1 MDITVEKLVAIIKE
15 ALELE
20 HVELNDFLD
29 SYDTWDSLGRLSLIA
44 LIDEHFDIQISDK
57 EFNEFETVNDV
68 FNSLHNKN
76 AQ

>member
-57 EFNEFETVNDV
+57 EFNEFETVSDV
-68 FNSLHNKN
+68 FNSLYNKN
-76 AQ
+76 TQ

>member
-20 HVELNDFLD
+20 HVELDDFLD

-57 EFNEFETVNDV
+57 EFNEFESVNDV
-68 FNSLHNKN
+68 FNSLYNKN

>member
-20 HVELNDFLD
+20 DVGLNDFLD

-68 FNSLHNKN
+68 FNSLNKKN
-76 AQ
+76 T

>member
-20 HVELNDFLD
+20 HLELNDFLD

-57 EFNEFETVNDV
+57 EFDQFETVNDV
-68 FNSLHNKN
+68 FNSLNKKN
-76 AQ
+76 A

>member
-1 MDITVEKLVAIIKE
+1 MDITVEHFVAIIKE

-57 EFNEFETVNDV
+57 EFNEFETVSDV
-68 FNSLHNKN
+68 FNSLYNKN

>member
-57 EFNEFETVNDV
+57 EFDQFETVNDV
-68 FNSLHNKN
+68 FNSLNKKN
-76 AQ
+76 A

>member
-68 FNSLHNKN
+68 FNSLNNKN

>member
-68 FNSLHNKN
+68 FNSLYNKN

>member
-20 HVELNDFLD
+20 HVELNDSLD

-68 FNSLHNKN
+68 FNSLNKKN
-76 AQ
+76 A

>member
-1 MDITVEKLVAIIKE
+1 MDITVEKFVAIIKE

-57 EFNEFETVNDV
+57 EFNEFETVSDV
-68 FNSLHNKN
+68 FNSLYNKN